1 MAPKVVEQIER
12 EPLIGAGM
20 ALNVT
25 SYLFILTALAAG
37 ISWVV
42 FVARARNADA
52 LPAKAS
58 DPAPTENSGENLLLT
73 IRICFQAVV
82 ASCLL
87 YFVARHHFS
96 STHY

>member
-1 MAPKVVEQIER
+1 MARGVVEAIE
-12 EPLIGAGM
+12 EKPVEGVLMGLTA
-20 ALNVT
+20 V

-58 DPAPTENSGENLLLT
+58 DPAPTEASGLNLVET
-73 IRICFQAVV
+73 VEVCFQAVV
-82 ASCLL
+82 ASILL

-96 STHY
+96 NLHL